1 VIGAHAEGFNTGSTG
16 VAVIG
21 NYSATRI
28 SAAALH
34 ALVGLL
40 AWRLDVAHLDPLS
53 TLMWRSGGNPEYRSG
68 KSVRLRAISGHR
80 DTGPTSCPGVA
91 LYSKLPDI
99 ARAVAGTGLPKLY
112 APQVVGGLGGSIRFT
127 ARLSAPAAWT
137 VTVRGASGT
146 VAARGRGTGTTV
158 AWTWNAARIA
168 NGSYTWTIEA
178 GAQTRPASGTIGK
191 APPPVPPPP
200 TAALVTG
207 LTVTPPVVSP
217 DGDGIDDALAISYA
231 LGARATVTAT
241 VVDAAGTVT
250 ATPFAA
256 QLQGAR
262 RQSFTYPA
270 DGLVDGSYTLV
281 ISAVGEDDR
290 TGRLEAAFAVDRTLS
305 GLALSTSTLTP
316 NGDGVD
322 DTLGV
327 SFTLAAAANVVV
339 QVEQAGAFVAPLL
352 SGSLPAGPA
361 QLTWDGTTPSGPAP
375 AGTYDV
381 VVFVDGP
388 FGRTRHAAS
397 LMLAR

>member
-1 VIGAHAEGFNTGSTG
+1 
-16 VAVIG
+16 
-21 NYSATRI
+21 
-28 SAAALH
+28 
-34 ALVGLL
+34 
-40 AWRLDVAHLDPLS
+40 
-53 TLMWRSGGNPEYRSG
+53 M
-68 KSVRLRAISGHR
+68 
-80 DTGPTSCPGVA
+80 
-91 LYSKLPDI
+91 
-99 ARAVAGTGLPKLY
+99 
-112 APQVVGGLGGSIRFT
+112 
-127 ARLSAPAAWT
+127 
-137 VTVRGASGT
+137 TVRGASGA
-146 VAARGRGTGTTV
+146 VAARGRGTGTAV

-178 GAQTRPASGTIGK
+178 GTQTRPASGTIGK

-207 LTVTPPVVSP
+207 LTVTPPVTSP

-231 LGARATVTAT
+231 LGARASVTAT
-241 VVDAAGTVT
+241 VVDATGIVA

-270 DGLVDGSYTLV
+270 DGLADGSYTLIV
-281 ISAVGEDDR
+281 SAVGEDGR
-290 TGRLEAAFAVDRTLS
+290 TGRLEAPFAVDRTLS

-339 QVEQAGAFVAPLL
+339 QIEQAGAVVAPLL
-352 SGSLPAGPA
+352 SGSLLAGPA

-381 VVFVDGP
+381 AVFVDGP

-397 LMLAR
+397 FTLAR